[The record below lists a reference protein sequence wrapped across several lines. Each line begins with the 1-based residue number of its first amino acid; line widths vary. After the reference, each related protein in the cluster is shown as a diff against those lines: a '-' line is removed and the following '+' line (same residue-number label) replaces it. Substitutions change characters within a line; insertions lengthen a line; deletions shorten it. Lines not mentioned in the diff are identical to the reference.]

1 MATLSGRNCSVKL
14 GATLVEGVGTWSL
27 SFSLD
32 EIDATSFGSD
42 WKKSDVGF
50 LGWTASFNGYYDN
63 TDSGGTGALLASAL
77 VGTKVTTLRFYED
90 STNYWTPNTGAEA
103 AAGGFIT
110 GFELSADKADIVR
123 ISWTMSG
130 TGPIHLTS

>member
-50 LGWTASFNGYYDN
+50 LGWN
-63 TDSGGTGALLASAL
+63 
-77 VGTKVTTLRFYED
+77 
-90 STNYWTPNTGAEA
+90 
-103 AAGGFIT
+103 
-110 GFELSADKADIVR
+110 
-123 ISWTMSG
+123 
-130 TGPIHLTS
+130 